1 MISWVISIGGRSSA
15 SITSCHQ
22 LNETESFNY
31 DSPPCLLSVFSS
43 LDNPPVEQANTRK
56 RAAAAA
62 ARPHTRSTTMN
73 KHTRNHVTSSPADK
87 TPYRRSIIYLRINKT
102 QYKKKKKM
110 PGLTKPHLPA
120 LPKSAFMKFMKMHT
134 KNRILHTTRNTH
146 RNPPLTMLVRN
157 IKKALGTAFLDAVK
171 SKRRKGALSHNGR
184 R

>member
-62 ARPHTRSTTMN
+62 AHPHTRSTTMN

-102 QYKKKKKM
+102 QYKKKKKSARTDKTTSTR
-110 PGLTKPHLPA
+110 PPEVCVHEIHENAHKKQNTPH
-120 LPKSAFMKFMKMHT
+120 
-134 KNRILHTTRNTH
+134 
-146 RNPPLTMLVRN
+146 NPEH
-157 IKKALGTAFLDAVK
+157 A
-171 SKRRKGALSHNGR
+171 
-184 R
+184 